1 MLAKPNVGTFTSGW
15 PSQVRC
21 LRPSGGRCAG
31 PPSAPKPPTPVSTAE
46 AAGATAAAS
55 SCWVTA
61 YTDDSFGTHEI
72 GFFFRDMLSGV
83 YSACGCNVELRQRS
97 LFASDARSGMVTCA
111 AVIHAGGSVSAE
123 EIAAMHE
130 RPDMAKQRVIS
141 VALSDEGER
150 YDISAYNYSRSA
162 WRNYLSDTNPLRRGD
177 VSYLSDAGPSAGSPA
192 QPWGTPGPTTPR
204 LRGAGS
210 GSPEPGSRSPDH
222 ESRTFWFPLGYSQM
236 FTSLPTLNLPTRMRA
251 LVWSWSGSIGF
262 KPARQQFVDAVFE
275 YSAVNLLDFGTLTTF
290 DYFNDKANQKQPSEF
305 SRLVLCPS
313 LRRVPSTSGTWTPWG
328 SGCCGCGTGE
338 RAPRCCIAP
347 SRTRSSW
354 RSWRRCKPTT
364 RPC

>member
-1 MLAKPNVGTFTSGW
+1 
-15 PSQVRC
+15 
-21 LRPSGGRCAG
+21 
-31 PPSAPKPPTPVSTAE
+31 
-46 AAGATAAAS
+46 
-55 SCWVTA
+55 
-61 YTDDSFGTHEI
+61 
-72 GFFFRDMLSGV
+72 MLSGV

-305 SRLVLCPS
+305 SSLLHMSRIVPCPDGGSPEQFRIWESLEAGAVPIVAAGAKHLGYMDALGFRVLRVRHWRESAEMLHRAIADEVFLAELEEMQAHNTALLARVKSRL
-313 LRRVPSTSGTWTPWG
+313 RSTFAQEVCQAASDAAAAEGMNY
-328 SGCCGCGTGE
+328 
-338 RAPRCCIAP
+338 
-347 SRTRSSW
+347 
-354 RSWRRCKPTT
+354 
-364 RPC
+364 